1 MGKRSTSRRLAMQIM
16 FQLDMGQNDPDFLL
30 EQARLSE
37 RLIADTVDFA
47 RRLIVGAREN
57 LAEIDKLISAKSI
70 GWALGRI
77 TGVDRAVL
85 RLAIYEIKYLRTP
98 PSVVINEAVN
108 LAKKFSTAESS
119 KFVNGILGGLV

>member
-1 MGKRSTSRRLAMQIM
+1 M